1 MDSEVITEWLAHL
14 DSSSPPEP
22 ELVVW
27 PPTPR
32 TLGYHWQQIW
42 EAKRRE
48 RERDCAVAAIMSPT
62 KKKAASELDDGQQ
75 RDDRRGGEGNLIQIA
90 AREARARRRAE
101 MASSSGDSEAE
112 RQTRAGTDGPA
123 KQQQVGVDNE
133 LAFPDR
139 SRVAPI
145 SSSNISTPPTT
156 QSRPQ
161 LPFPRLS
168 PPSHSGP
175 ESPQLPSAKGSS
187 TKGPS
192 TESQDPTRPKS
203 PMKGAQDLL
212 KLDKPVHWVYMALN
226 ELLTKMNNSG
236 SASLYRSIEDTLDE
250 GFMPAE
256 LRNIL
261 DAKLC
266 LRGKKAFL
274 FAERPVRPVTESD
287 LYEKKLEQGLSQPV
301 QQDEIPKLSA
311 NIHMQRLISELNV
324 LHTIRDRT
332 LDHIEYELAEASWN
346 EDIHKP
352 MLHLATLHT
361 PSILAVNITCAT
373 IITEY
378 KPKVSAY
385 TLPIPADGKM
395 VDFAMVLQSKK
406 DDKITESRIAH
417 FLDTLDY
424 PTFNQSNTA
433 PLVYMPSGV
442 FIETKTSGG
451 SLNEAKTQLGIW
463 LASWFN
469 RVSRFPWDDE
479 ANIEQFPPPAI
490 PLIIIHGAS
499 WKLWFAFDKRSE
511 YEIYGPIDLGDTTRL
526 LDLYRILAVL
536 RVLAQWMATDF
547 RTWVDECLKSAGV

>member
-1 MDSEVITEWLAHL
+1 LEFTTRTRA
-14 DSSSPPEP
+14 SS
-22 ELVVW
+22 
-27 PPTPR
+27 
-32 TLGYHWQQIW
+32 
-42 EAKRRE
+42 
-48 RERDCAVAAIMSPT
+48 VAADTTDS
-62 KKKAASELDDGQQ
+62 
-75 RDDRRGGEGNLIQIA
+75 GG
-90 AREARARRRAE
+90 
-101 MASSSGDSEAE
+101 
-112 RQTRAGTDGPA
+112 P
-123 KQQQVGVDNE
+123 
-133 LAFPDR
+133 
-139 SRVAPI
+139 
-145 SSSNISTPPTT
+145 
-156 QSRPQ
+156 
-161 LPFPRLS
+161 
-168 PPSHSGP
+168 
-175 ESPQLPSAKGSS
+175 S
-187 TKGPS
+187 TKG
-192 TESQDPTRPKS
+192 QGLTRPKS
-203 PMKGAQDLL
+203 PMKGAKDLL
-212 KLDKPVHWVYMALN
+212 KLDRPVHWVYMAPD
-226 ELLTKMNNSG
+226 ELSTKMNNSG
-236 SASLYRSIEDTLDE
+236 SANLYRSNEDTLDE

-274 FAERPVRPVTESD
+274 FAERP
-287 LYEKKLEQGLSQPV
+287 QGLSQPV

-311 NIHMQRLISELNV
+311 NIHMQRLIPELNV

-346 EDIHKP
+346 EDINKP

-395 VDFAMVLQSKK
+395 IDFAMVLQPKK
-406 DDKITESRIAH
+406 DDEITESRIAH

-433 PLVYMPSGV
+433 PLVDMPSGV
-442 FIETKTSGG
+442 FIETIMSDG
-451 SLNEAKTQLGIW
+451 SLNEAKPQLGIW

-479 ANIEQFPPPAI
+479 ANLEQLPPPTI

-499 WKLWFAFDKRSE
+499 WKLWFAFDKWSE
-511 YEIYGPIDLGDTTRL
+511 YEIYGPIDLGDTIRL

-536 RVLAQWMATDF
+536 RVLAQWMATEF
-547 RTWVDECLKSAGV
+547 RTWVDKCLKSAGV